1 MENVIGLCYNPLW
14 NYPKTEKEVVHTM
27 TRQVT
32 TKRHQIDM
40 TTGSL
45 FPKILR
51 FMLPL
56 IATNLLQQLYNAA
69 DIMIV
74 ELSSEPNAVGAVGAP
89 TSYISLI
96 VNLFIGFSVGANVVV
111 ARHIGAGDKEK
122 VSRAAHT
129 AICMSL
135 LFGVIGASLGILLAR
150 PAMVGMG
157 YEGDLLR
164 LGLRY
169 AYIYLACMPFS
180 SLTNFLSAILQA
192 QGNTKTPLFVLTA
205 SGLLNILLNMFFVLV
220 LGLSVE
226 GVALATAIANLASA
240 TVLWS
245 FLAKNGNDCKLRF
258 RKLRIHRE
266 QFGEIARIGFP
277 AGIQHA
283 MFSISNILIQS
294 SIVEVDAMLTP
305 AGSAYAPVIKGNT
318 ATGSLETFIFSALG
332 ATTTTAS
339 AFTAQNVG
347 AKKYDRVRRAF
358 GNVCFISIIIAVVM
372 SASGMLFRD
381 PLLSLYGVKDAEDVL
396 AAITYDAAWARM
408 LWKWP
413 GFFIYSIMNACAGTI
428 RGLGKSTTS
437 ALITF
442 FGTCVFRIIWIF
454 TAFQIFKNLPA
465 IYISYP
471 ISWLITGIFFLF
483 VVFRLLRKRAEET
496 ATA

>member
-1 MENVIGLCYNPLW
+1 
-14 NYPKTEKEVVHTM
+14 M
-27 TRQVT
+27 TRQGT
-32 TKRHQIDM
+32 LKKHRIDM
-40 TTGSL
+40 TTGAL
-45 FPKILR
+45 FPKIIR

-56 IATNLLQQLYNAA
+56 IATNLLQQLYHAA
-69 DIMIV
+69 DIMVV
-74 ELSSEPNAVGAVGAP
+74 ELSAEPNAVGAVGAP
-89 TSYISLI
+89 GSFLSLI

-111 ARHIGAGDKEK
+111 ARHIGAGNKEK

-129 AICMSL
+129 AICMGL
-135 LFGVIGASLGILLAR
+135 LFGVLGAVLGISLAR
-150 PAMVGMG
+150 PVMIGMG

-169 AYIYLACMPFS
+169 AYIYLACMPFAA
-180 SLTNFLSAILQA
+180 LTNFLAAILQA
-192 QGNTKTPLFVLTA
+192 QGNTKTSLYVLTA
-205 SGLLNILLNMFFVLV
+205 SGVLNILLNLFFILV
-220 LGLSVE
+220 VGLSVE
-226 GVALATAIANLASA
+226 GVAIATAIANLASA
-240 TVLWS
+240 TVLWLYLS
-245 FLAKNGNDCKLRF
+245 KHGTDCKMQL

-283 MFSISNILIQS
+283 LFSISNILIQS
-294 SIVEVDAMLTP
+294 SIVEVNAMLTP
-305 AGSAYAPVIKGNT
+305 AGSLYDPIIKGNT

-332 ATTTTAS
+332 ATTATAS

-347 AKKYDRVRRAF
+347 AGKYDRVRRAF
-358 GNVCFISIIIAVVM
+358 GGICLISVIIAIVM
-372 SASGMLFRD
+372 TTAGMLLRD
-381 PLLSLYGVKDAEDVL
+381 PLFALYGVEKGEDIL
-396 AAITYDAAWARM
+396 ATLTYDAAWSRM

-413 GFFIYSIMNACAGTI
+413 GFFIYSILNACAGTI

-442 FGTCVFRIIWIF
+442 FGTCVFRVIWIF
-454 TAFQIFKNLPA
+454 TAFQFFKNLPT

-483 VVFRLLRKRAEET
+483 VVFRLLRKRASET

>member
-1 MENVIGLCYNPLW
+1 
-14 NYPKTEKEVVHTM
+14 M
-27 TRQVT
+27 TRQGT
-32 TKRHQIDM
+32 LKKHRIDM
-40 TTGSL
+40 TTGAL
-45 FPKILR
+45 FPKIIR

-56 IATNLLQQLYNAA
+56 IATNLLQQLYHAA
-69 DIMIV
+69 DIMVV
-74 ELSSEPNAVGAVGAP
+74 ELSAEPNAVGAVGAP
-89 TSYISLI
+89 GSFLSLI

-111 ARHIGAGDKEK
+111 ARHIGAGNKEK

-129 AICMSL
+129 AICMGL
-135 LFGVIGASLGILLAR
+135 LFGVLGAVLGIALAR
-150 PAMVGMG
+150 PIMVGMG

-169 AYIYLACMPFS
+169 AYIYLACMPFAA
-180 SLTNFLSAILQA
+180 LTNFLAAILQA
-192 QGNTKTPLFVLTA
+192 QGNTKTSLYVLTA
-205 SGLLNILLNMFFVLV
+205 SGVLNILLNLFFILV
-220 LGLSVE
+220 VGLSVE
-226 GVALATAIANLASA
+226 GVAIATAIANLTSA
-240 TVLWS
+240 TVLWLYLS
-245 FLAKNGNDCKLRF
+245 KHGTDCKMQL

-283 MFSISNILIQS
+283 LFSISNILIQS
-294 SIVEVDAMLTP
+294 SIVEVNAMLTP
-305 AGSAYAPVIKGNT
+305 AGSLYDPIIKGNT

-332 ATTTTAS
+332 ATTATAS

-347 AKKYDRVRRAF
+347 AGKYDRVRRSF
-358 GNVCFISIIIAVVM
+358 GGICLISVIIAIVM
-372 SASGMLFRD
+372 TTAGMLLRD
-381 PLLSLYGVKDAEDVL
+381 PLFALYGVEKGEDIL
-396 AAITYDAAWARM
+396 ATLTYDAAWSRM

-413 GFFIYSIMNACAGTI
+413 GFFIYSILNACAGTI

-442 FGTCVFRIIWIF
+442 FGTCVFRMIWIF
-454 TAFQIFKNLPA
+454 TAFQFFKNLPT

-483 VVFRLLRKRAEET
+483 VVFRLLRKRASET

>member
-1 MENVIGLCYNPLW
+1 
-14 NYPKTEKEVVHTM
+14 M
-27 TRQVT
+27 TRQGT
-32 TKRHQIDM
+32 LKKHRIDM
-40 TTGSL
+40 TTGAL
-45 FPKILR
+45 FPKIIR

-56 IATNLLQQLYNAA
+56 IATNLLQQLYHAA
-69 DIMIV
+69 DIMVV
-74 ELSSEPNAVGAVGAP
+74 ELSAEPNAVGAVGAP
-89 TSYISLI
+89 GSFLSLI

-111 ARHIGAGDKEK
+111 ARHIGAGNKEK

-129 AICMSL
+129 AICMGL
-135 LFGVIGASLGILLAR
+135 LFGVLGAVLGILLAR
-150 PAMVGMG
+150 PVMIGMG

-169 AYIYLACMPFS
+169 AYIYLACMPFAA
-180 SLTNFLSAILQA
+180 LTNFLAAILQA
-192 QGNTKTPLFVLTA
+192 QGNTKTSLYVLTA
-205 SGLLNILLNMFFVLV
+205 SGVLNILLNLFFILV
-220 LGLSVE
+220 VGLSVE
-226 GVALATAIANLASA
+226 GVAIATAIANLTSA
-240 TVLWS
+240 TVLWLYLS
-245 FLAKNGNDCKLRF
+245 KHGTDCKMQL

-283 MFSISNILIQS
+283 LFSISNILIQS
-294 SIVEVDAMLTP
+294 SIVEVNAMLTP
-305 AGSAYAPVIKGNT
+305 AGSLYDPIIKGNT

-332 ATTTTAS
+332 ATTATAS

-347 AKKYDRVRRAF
+347 AGKYDRVRRAF
-358 GNVCFISIIIAVVM
+358 GGICLISVIIAIVM
-372 SASGMLFRD
+372 TTAGMLLRD
-381 PLLSLYGVKDAEDVL
+381 PLFALYGVEKGEDIL
-396 AAITYDAAWARM
+396 ATLTYDAAWSRM

-413 GFFIYSIMNACAGTI
+413 GFFIYSILNACAGTI

-442 FGTCVFRIIWIF
+442 FGTCVFRVIWIF
-454 TAFQIFKNLPA
+454 TAFQFFKNLPS

-483 VVFRLLRKRAEET
+483 VVFRLLRKRASET

>member
-1 MENVIGLCYNPLW
+1 
-14 NYPKTEKEVVHTM
+14 
-27 TRQVT
+27 
-32 TKRHQIDM
+32 M
-40 TTGSL
+40 TTGAL
-45 FPKILR
+45 FPKIIR

-56 IATNLLQQLYNAA
+56 IATNLLQQLYHAA
-69 DIMIV
+69 DIMVV
-74 ELSSEPNAVGAVGAP
+74 ELSAEPNAVGAVGAP
-89 TSYISLI
+89 GSFLSLI

-111 ARHIGAGDKEK
+111 ARHIGAGNKEK

-129 AICMSL
+129 AICMGL
-135 LFGVIGASLGILLAR
+135 LFGVLGAVLGILLAR
-150 PAMVGMG
+150 PVMIGMG

-169 AYIYLACMPFS
+169 AYIYLACMPFAA
-180 SLTNFLSAILQA
+180 LTNFLAAILQA
-192 QGNTKTPLFVLTA
+192 QGNTKTSLYVLTA
-205 SGLLNILLNMFFVLV
+205 SGVLNILLNLFFILV
-220 LGLSVE
+220 VGLSVE
-226 GVALATAIANLASA
+226 GVAIATAIANLTSA
-240 TVLWS
+240 TVLWLYLS
-245 FLAKNGNDCKLRF
+245 KHGTDCKMQL

-283 MFSISNILIQS
+283 LFSISNILIQS
-294 SIVEVDAMLTP
+294 SIVEVNAMLTP
-305 AGSAYAPVIKGNT
+305 AGSLYDPIIKGNT

-332 ATTTTAS
+332 ATTATAS

-347 AKKYDRVRRAF
+347 AGKYDRVRRAF
-358 GNVCFISIIIAVVM
+358 GGICLISVIIAIVM
-372 SASGMLFRD
+372 TTAGMLLRD
-381 PLLSLYGVKDAEDVL
+381 PLFALYGVEKGEDIL
-396 AAITYDAAWARM
+396 ATLTYDAAWSRM

-413 GFFIYSIMNACAGTI
+413 GFFIYSILNACAGTI

-442 FGTCVFRIIWIF
+442 FGTCVFRVIWIF
-454 TAFQIFKNLPA
+454 TAFQFFKNLPS

-483 VVFRLLRKRAEET
+483 VVFRLLRKRASET

>member
-1 MENVIGLCYNPLW
+1 
-14 NYPKTEKEVVHTM
+14 
-27 TRQVT
+27 
-32 TKRHQIDM
+32 M

-69 DIMIV
+69 DIMVV

-89 TSYISLI
+89 ASFLSLI

-111 ARHIGAGDKEK
+111 ARHIGAGNKEK
-122 VSRAAHT
+122 TSRAAHT
-129 AICMSL
+129 AICMGL
-135 LFGVIGASLGILLAR
+135 LFGVIGAALGILLAR

-157 YEGDLLR
+157 YEGDLLN

-169 AYIYLACMPFS
+169 AYIYLACMPFA

-205 SGLLNILLNMFFVLV
+205 SGILNILLNMFFVLV

-226 GVALATAIANLASA
+226 GVALATAISNLASA
-240 TVLWS
+240 AVLWS
-245 FLAKNGNDCKLRF
+245 FLANRGADCKLHF
-258 RKLRIHRE
+258 RKLRICRE
-266 QFGEIARIGFP
+266 QFAAIARIGFP
-277 AGIQHA
+277 AGIQNA
-283 MFSISNILIQS
+283 LFSVSNILIQS
-294 SIVEVDAMLTP
+294 SIVEVNSLLTP

-332 ATTTTAS
+332 ATTATAS

-347 AKKYDRVRRAF
+347 AQKYDRVRRAF
-358 GNVCFISIIIAVVM
+358 GSICLISVIIAVIM
-372 SASGMLFRD
+372 SASGMLLRS
-381 PLLSLYGVKDAEDVL
+381 PLLSLYGVKDAEDAL

-442 FGTCVFRIIWIF
+442 FGTCVFRVIWIY
-454 TAFQIFKNLPA
+454 TAFRWFKNLA
-465 IYISYP
+465 TIYISYP
-471 ISWLITGIFFLF
+471 ISWLITGIFFIF
-483 VVFRLLRKRAEET
+483 VVFYLLKKRAPKT